1 MNEAIHKKV
10 HLWNFVLVETF
21 MEHNNSIN
29 KYMMIPMMFL
39 VVAIAIYYM
48 VVTALIL
55 KEKFCCWLIL

>member
-29 KYMMIPMMFL
+29 KYMMIPMMF
-39 VVAIAIYYM
+39 
-48 VVTALIL
+48 
-55 KEKFCCWLIL
+55 

>member
-1 MNEAIHKKV
+1 MNLQNNLKKY
-10 HLWNFVLVETF
+10 LEFC
-21 MEHNNSIN
+21 
-29 KYMMIPMMFL
+29 KYRKELSPKTIKAYRIDLPMMFL